1 MAMIRRTQRSR
12 GRTEAEHHIDN
23 MATTTA
29 LLSEEE
35 PDLEIGEDSRLLS
48 SPDDEPLGEV
58 QVR

>member
-1 MAMIRRTQRSR
+1 
-12 GRTEAEHHIDN
+12 

-58 QVR
+58 QVRYTIRKSIFAGGN